1 MTPINF
7 FEIYFRESREFVIS
21 VLEKHDVLTLQRIKK
36 QCKPGWLRCHV
47 IDAINHKLSGM

>member
-21 VLEKHDVLTLQRIKK
+21 VLEKQDVLTLQRIKK